1 LPERDPGGLTGNTR
15 NGHLPYPAG
24 MSGRQ
29 VVHRPYAM
37 ALSLYR
43 RLPRFLRLWIIR
55 RIAPGHTVGALALIE
70 HEGTLLM
77 LKQRHRR
84 GWTFSGG
91 LLNRGENASS
101 AVVRE
106 VEEETGLRIEVG
118 LPFSTVVEP
127 GSRRVDVLFWVQVDE
142 AFEVEASGEA
152 LAAGWV
158 PIDDLTDPETIDEPT
173 RTAVAEFVRFRGTAG
188 ASATNSSI
196 GTAPHQGRRLGA

>member
-1 LPERDPGGLTGNTR
+1 
-15 NGHLPYPAG
+15 

-29 VVHRPYAM
+29 VVRRPHAM

-55 RIAPGHTVGALALIE
+55 RVAPGHTVGALALIE

-84 GWTFSGG
+84 GWTFPGG

-106 VEEETGLRIEVG
+106 VEEETGLRVEVG

-127 GSRRVDVLFWVQVDE
+127 GSRRVDILFWVRVAE
-142 AFEVEASGEA
+142 PFPVEASGEA
-152 LAAGWV
+152 LESGW
-158 PIDDLTDPETIDEPT
+158 IRFDELTDPETTDDPT
-173 RTAVAEFVRFRGTAG
+173 RTAVAELIRFQ
-188 ASATNSSI
+188 AST
-196 GTAPHQGRRLGA
+196 PHEGRRLGA